1 MTKFV
6 SQEDFE
12 HYKNIRTAN
21 ALLQVMMRYRL
32 LGRIARKRMNNGDF
46 TNTPSK
52 KKQSD
57 KKE

>member
-12 HYKNIRTAN
+12 HYKNITTAN
-21 ALLQVMMRYRL
+21 ALLQVMIRYRL
-32 LGRIARKRMNNGDF
+32 LGRIARKRMNNGDY
-46 TNTPSK
+46 TNTQPK
-52 KKQSD
+52 KKQTD